1 MKVEFNIN
9 KKEKTVREQSK
20 VLKENSKTVLVKTK
34 NGNIIKRHKIKHN
47 VVEVLN
53 NAVKEWKRPSWC
65 EAN

>member
-53 NAVKEWKRPSWC
+53 NAVKE
-65 EAN
+65 